1 MIISKRFQ
9 AQSTI
14 LRQLGMIR
22 LLMRYLLTSAA
33 VSLVLLFATSLP
45 CHATP
50 THYGHS
56 GLLNL
61 PTAQTL
67 NEGNICVGL
76 WTDCTTGSDRNGV
89 IVPATITLGLGTFME
104 VYGSYPNLLFN
115 DDEEASGRGFA
126 DLGFKFRVF
135 GKRSDPFRLGLDL
148 QARRSVSDDAARD
161 GLTDYATTLIAS
173 YKQETYG
180 FHANAGYIMNDS
192 PNDVGYD
199 DQLTLGGGIEYFPV
213 NRLRTIAEI
222 SYETEKESGL
232 DGPMEATLG
241 FQYFL
246 TPHLTMNFGAG
257 VGLTDASPDLR
268 ILFGFSTCQ
277 GVGTFNRPV
286 PKLVDSAK
294 VDEPPKAPA
303 KIIKVRPL
311 SPLIPQ
317 TEAIVTPVSQLEI
330 PLPEPRE
337 QVTVDPVN
345 RMPTPDLS
353 TLDASAVSPVG
364 LPMPNAPDSMPATAF
379 QATVYRKFNFP
390 EMTFALDQYA
400 LTADGEKYLSLV
412 AEELRREGR
421 DFVVS
426 IEGHTDDI
434 GSETYNQNMS
444 FQRAVSAAT
453 HLVLR
458 NGLDP
463 MRMFV
468 KGYGESKPIADNATD
483 EGRAKNRRVELLVL
497 IPMPRESNSKPPGAA
512 AK

>member
-1 MIISKRFQ
+1 MCRFLSAVISGAAVMIVL
-9 AQSTI
+9 A
-14 LRQLGMIR
+14 
-22 LLMRYLLTSAA
+22 TSAA
-33 VSLVLLFATSLP
+33 
-45 CHATP
+45 ATP

-56 GLLNL
+56 GLLNI

-76 WTDCTTGSDRNGV
+76 WTNCTADSDQGSV

-126 DLGFKFRVF
+126 DLGFKFRVY

-148 QARRSVSDDAARD
+148 QARRSIADNPGRD

-173 YKQETYG
+173 YKEEIFG
-180 FHANAGYIMNDS
+180 LHANAGYIINDS
-192 PNDVGYD
+192 PDDASFD
-199 DQLTLGGGIEYFPV
+199 DQFTLAGGVEYFPV
-213 NRLRTIAEI
+213 NRLRAIAEF

-232 DGPMEATLG
+232 DGPMEVTLG

-246 TPHLTMNFGAG
+246 TPHLTMNVGAG

-268 ILFGFSTCQ
+268 VLFGFSTCQ

-286 PKLVDSAK
+286 PRLEDSAK
-294 VDEPPKAPA
+294 IDETAAKAPA
-303 KIIKVRPL
+303 KVVKVRTLTPL
-311 SPLIPQ
+311 LSQ
-317 TEAIVTPVSQLEI
+317 TEAVRSPVSELEL
-330 PLPEPRE
+330 PLVDQRE

-345 RMPTPDLS
+345 RMPSPDL
-353 TLDASAVSPVG
+353 TRLDVAAIAPIELPPPGTVKVLPSAP
-364 LPMPNAPDSMPATAF
+364 F
-379 QATVYRKFNFP
+379 QATVYRKFRFP
-390 EMTFALDQYA
+390 DLSFALDQFA
-400 LTADGEKYLSLV
+400 LTEKGKEYLSLV

-421 DFVVS
+421 DFVISV
-426 IEGHTDDI
+426 EGHTDSI
-434 GSETYNQNMS
+434 GSEAYNQNLS
-444 FQRAVSAAT
+444 FQRAVSAAV

-463 MRMFV
+463 ERMFV

-483 EGRAKNRRVELLVL
+483 EGRATNRRVEMLVL
-497 IPMPRESNSKPPGAA
+497 VPVPLEGSSEHAPGQS

>member
-1 MIISKRFQ
+1 M
-9 AQSTI
+9 
-14 LRQLGMIR
+14 
-22 LLMRYLLTSAA
+22 
-33 VSLVLLFATSLP
+33 VLLLATSLP
-45 CHATP
+45 CFATP
-50 THYGHS
+50 THYGSS

-76 WTDCTTGSDRNGV
+76 WTNCTTGKDQDGV

-126 DLGFKFRVF
+126 DLGFKFRIF

-148 QARRSVSDDAARD
+148 QARRSVSDNATRD

-180 FHANAGYIMNDS
+180 FHANAGYIMNES
-192 PNDVGYD
+192 PDDIGYD
-199 DQLTLGGGIEYFPV
+199 DQLTLGGGIEYYPA

-222 SYETEKESGL
+222 SYETEKVSGL

-246 TPHLTMNFGAG
+246 TPHLTMNVGAG
-257 VGLTDASPDLR
+257 MGLTDASPDLR

-294 VDEPPKAPA
+294 VDQQVPTVPA
-303 KIIKVRPL
+303 KVIKVRPL
-311 SPLIPQ
+311 TPLIPQ
-317 TEAIVTPVSQLEI
+317 AAAVVSPVSQIELT
-330 PLPEPRE
+330 LPEPKE
-337 QVTVDPVN
+337 QVTVDPVD
-345 RMPTPDLS
+345 RMPSPDLS
-353 TLDASAVSPVG
+353 NLDASAVSPVG
-364 LPMPNAPDSMPATAF
+364 LPMPNAPDTLPAGAF
-379 QATVYRKFNFP
+379 QATVYRKFRFP
-390 EMTFALDQYA
+390 ELAFALDQYA
-400 LTADGEKYLSLV
+400 LTAEGEKYLSLV

-421 DFVVS
+421 DFVISV
-426 IEGHTDDI
+426 EGHTDSI
-434 GSETYNQNMS
+434 GSETYNQNLS

-468 KGYGESKPIADNATD
+468 KGHGESISIADNTTED
-483 EGRAKNRRVELLVL
+483 GRTKNRRVELLVL
-497 IPMPRESNSKPPGAA
+497 IPMPA
-512 AK
+512 AKGSNQLPGQSAK